1 VAVVDSQ
8 RAGNPI
14 GIPRLAP
21 SPGYSFTVENRK
33 RETSCLFAG
42 AAACWQILV
51 PAWQLWRPVRP
62 AQHSGRA
69 PAPPPNMATITNP
82 MFGDATTGATL
93 ASAIGDG
100 QVGDADDVDAAAL
113 AVFGEEEMEEL
124 QKEAAEEEK
133 KRHERRAEEDKEVAE
148 MEKKDALKEAK
159 LLLGV
164 MKTLDELGHQEQR
177 RAGVVE
183 HGKMASYWDTL
194 TAWDGTAVK
203 WACTTFRLWWTVGIF
218 MTVRL
223 VTIVGMLRAASGQTT
238 SESAEEWIK
247 HNIPPMDMG
256 KVAIIGSFHSLFL
269 VFYASQTYGRYDAQW
284 KTATGMQ
291 GRIYDTCTM
300 AINCFKQ
307 DAQGT

>member
-1 VAVVDSQ
+1 
-8 RAGNPI
+8 
-14 GIPRLAP
+14 
-21 SPGYSFTVENRK
+21 
-33 RETSCLFAG
+33 
-42 AAACWQILV
+42 
-51 PAWQLWRPVRP
+51 
-62 AQHSGRA
+62 
-69 PAPPPNMATITNP
+69 MATITNP

-218 MTVRL
+218 MAVRL

-307 DAQGT
+307 DSQGAAAAHRLFRHMNAAHLLAYVGLSEACEFPTIRAHSLSG